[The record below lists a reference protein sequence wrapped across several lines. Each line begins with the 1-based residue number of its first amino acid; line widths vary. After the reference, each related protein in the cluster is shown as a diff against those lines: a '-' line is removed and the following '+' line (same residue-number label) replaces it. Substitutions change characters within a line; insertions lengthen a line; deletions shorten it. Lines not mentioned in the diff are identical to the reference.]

1 MRVKLSIDLS
11 EKEYDLDRLLEM
23 VGDCVYY
30 TEKVYDKITE
40 KNCKILEGWELLG
53 DRHSHNDYN
62 TWGDHSSNKPGLYLF
77 KRKGKPH
84 LFSDCLYIGESTD
97 WQGGVIKRIKA
108 WEAAWRGKTTNH
120 GTRIYEARMRL
131 EKNGPLNDIE
141 IWFRP
146 HKFDGDN
153 FEEDNKSDSQ
163 TRERMALAAH
173 YALHGRFTELNVRDL
188 PYWLANRMREKLI
201 ETGAIS

>member
-1 MRVKLSIDLS
+1 MRVNLSIDLS

-23 VGDCVYY
+23 VGDCVCY

-53 DRHSHNDYN
+53 DRHSHAEYYN
-62 TWGDHSSNKPGLYLF
+62 MSHGVHKPGLYLF

-97 WQGGVIKRIKA
+97 WQGGVLKRIKA
-108 WEAAWRGKTTNH
+108 WEAAWRGRTTNH
-120 GTRIYEARMRL
+120 GTRIYEGRLKL

-141 IWFRP
+141 IWVRP
-146 HKFDGDN
+146 HSFDGEN
-153 FEEDNKSDSQ
+153 FEHDNKRDSQ
-163 TRERMALAAH
+163 TREKMALAAH
-173 YALHGRFTELNVRDL
+173 YVINGHFTHLNVRDL
-188 PYWLANRMREKLI
+188 PWWEATKMREHFI
-201 ETGAIS
+201 ETGVTP